1 MANDPED
8 LSGGLLY
15 LPEFVDED
23 AEVVLL
29 DTVDQ
34 QPWCTTLRRR
44 VQQYG
49 YRYDYKSRTTR
60 SEMYLGPLPSW
71 LEALAEILLGRNGI
85 AAHVDCVPC
94 FTDTIASLSLGSS
107 CVMALSNDVVG
118 KTIPLF
124 IERRSLL
131 VLTGESRFEWKH
143 AIAARRSDHVN
154 GRTTPR
160 SRRVSL
166 TFRKVI

>member
-71 LEALAEILLGRNGI
+71 LEALAEILLGRNVFLVRPDQVIVNEYQPGQGI

-94 FTDTIASLSLGSS
+94 FTDTIASLSLGFER
-107 CVMALSNDVVG
+107 CGRQDDTVVYRAEKSVG
-118 KTIPLF
+118 
-124 IERRSLL
+124 
-131 VLTGESRFEWKH
+131 
-143 AIAARRSDHVN
+143 VN
-154 GRTTPR
+154 GRE
-160 SRRVSL
+160 SV
-166 TFRKVI
+166 